1 MSTFLQAGIEVGDFD
16 SDKIGSIDLISGKR
30 IRIHEY
36 ATTVRPPSSPSCQY
50 SWCKVYPQ

>member
-1 MSTFLQAGIEVGDFD
+1 MSTFLQAGIEDGDFD

-36 ATTVRPPSSPSCQY
+36 ATTVRPLSSPSCQY
-50 SWCKVYPQ
+50 SRCKVYPQ